1 MPVNLPLYTDIEGQ
15 FLFINITLFRESAF
29 HSFNPIIKKENF
41 MSTKKQKIR
50 MFSLIFLAALVLQT
64 LPVLLLKP
72 FDSKT
77 MSNDYIELS
86 YQRGEEEGAEEV
98 FLLLNQKTE
107 EIHDKLNAVQR
118 EPIPVFLYTTQ
129 DQLAIR
135 EAGFITL
142 LFAPSWHIGDSHNGN
157 IMLVSPNTPVP
168 GHTHDSILQASLHE
182 LVHAIN
188 FQINPDLSYFW
199 DNGLATY
206 LAGQVPGEEEYQGR
220 ELPSLVDTHTENGL
234 KFGNM
239 GGYALSYK
247 YIEFLDQT
255 YGWDAVTEYA
265 AGGVSYEEVFGKSE
279 EAIYQEWKSYL
290 EKEETESGGTGASV
304 SIPPSQLFGEGVRSV
319 VDSGMAK
326 GAIAA
331 FVEEGE
337 TVLTAGYGYANQ
349 ENGVM
354 ADGEQTGFRIGSLS
368 KNFVAA
374 AALIAMEEGS
384 LDLDADIAVYLEEDF
399 PKLQYPVTMHHLLT
413 HTGGFEENIT
423 GMVVRNVSDLEP
435 LPEAIRKYL
444 PQQIFRPGEVVSY
457 SNYGIALAAYTIESA
472 TGTDFA
478 QYCEEKLFQPLGM
491 NHTTF
496 RPMND
501 LSTISKAYLPDG
513 SETQDVHIN
522 LYPEGSAISTA
533 ADMALFIQWL
543 LSDEELVLR
552 PENKQLLFTQQATMS
567 EELPGI
573 GYTWNRKEANGQ
585 EYVEKK
591 GETLHFYSRILIYP
605 EQNAGLFLSF
615 NTYVPED
622 KIQAITGSVTEM
634 LLMPG
639 SPGISAEAV
648 PAPSL
653 RIAGTYV
660 NSWSSFTTPEKILR
674 YLIPGKIINIAG
686 SSAEGYTLDGEPMIH
701 LGNDLYQTSIGKVHF
716 LEKEGQLLLATSF
729 SQTYVKSS
737 PLESGLLILL
747 STGAFV
753 LSLLVLLV
761 RSIFLPWI
769 QKKPLKKSWALIS
782 LLQLSAFATLVLM
795 ILSGISQ
802 FNLLNLTPAL
812 YAAIGVIAASTI
824 ATGIL
829 AWRTRYRYGWVH
841 GIISLAFC
849 LIQPIL

>member
-1 MPVNLPLYTDIEGQ
+1 
-15 FLFINITLFRESAF
+15 
-29 HSFNPIIKKENF
+29 

-50 MFSLIFLAALVLQT
+50 MVSLIFLAALVLQT

-86 YQRGEEEGAEEV
+86 YQRGEEAGAEEV

-107 EIHDKLNAVQR
+107 EIHNKLNAVQR

-188 FQINPDLSYFW
+188 YRINPDLSYFW

-220 ELPSLVDTHTENGL
+220 EVPSLGDTHTENGL

-239 GGYALSYK
+239 GGYAFSYK

-255 YGWDAVTEYA
+255 YGWEAVTKYA
-265 AGGVSYEEVFGKSE
+265 AGGASYEAVFGKSE

-290 EKEETESGGTGASV
+290 EKEETELGGKGASA
-304 SIPPSQLFGEGVRSV
+304 SIPPSQLFGEGVGSV

-337 TVLTAGYGYANQ
+337 AVLTAGYGYANQ

-354 ADGEQTGFRIGSLS
+354 ADGNQTGFRIGSLS

-384 LDLDADIAVYLEEDF
+384 LDLDTDITVYLEEDF
-399 PKLQYPVTMHHLLT
+399 PRLQYPVTMHHLLT

-423 GMVVRNVSDLEP
+423 GMVVRNVSELEP
-435 LPEAIRKYL
+435 LSEAIRKYL

-457 SNYGIALAAYTIESA
+457 SNYGIALAAYTIEKA

-478 QYCEEKLFQPLGM
+478 EYCEERLFQPLGM
-491 NHTTF
+491 DHTTF

-533 ADMALFIQWL
+533 ADMTLFIQWL
-543 LSDEELVLR
+543 LSDEDLVLR
-552 PENKQLLFTQQATMS
+552 RENKQLLFTQQATMS

-573 GYTWNRKEANGQ
+573 GYTWNRKEVNGQ

-622 KIQAITGSVTEM
+622 KIQAITGSVTEK
-634 LLMPG
+634 LLMPAAPAA
-639 SPGISAEAV
+639 SEVPVTPDISAEAGD
-648 PAPSL
+648 APSL
-653 RIAGTYV
+653 RIAGNYV
-660 NSWSSFTTPEKILR
+660 NSWSSFTTPEKLLR
-674 YLIPGKIINIAG
+674 HLIPGKIIKIAG
-686 SSAEGYTLDGEPMIH
+686 SSAEGYALDGEPMTH

-716 LEKEGQLLLATSF
+716 LEKEGQILLATSF
-729 SQTYVKSS
+729 SQTYVKTG
-737 PLESGLLILL
+737 PLENGLLILL
-747 STGAFV
+747 STGTFV

-761 RSIFLPWI
+761 LSVFLPWI
-769 QKKPLKKSWALIS
+769 RKKPLLKSWALVS
-782 LLQLSAFATLVLM
+782 LLQLSAFAALVLL

-802 FNLLNLTPAL
+802 YNLVNLTPVLHAPSL
-812 YAAIGVIAASTI
+812 LIAASTI

-829 AWRTRYRYGWVH
+829 AWKTRYRYGWVH
-841 GIISLAFC
+841 GIISLTFC
-849 LIQPIL
+849 LVLWNLNLIF